1 MSHAHGPTFSRC
13 HPFWGGDD
21 TAFLMKLPAPPL
33 PHRPS
38 RQRADDRC
46 HHDRREDAARRGG
59 CVAGG
64 QDAGERCQGTGDGT
78 AVEGPY
84 HRITNVSRPTL
95 TLFPAPKSDRP
106 APAMIVCPGGGYS
119 YVVIDKE
126 GTEIA
131 RWLNAQGITALVL
144 KYRNPNN
151 RAGALQDLQRALSLA
166 RVHAAEWQLDPARL
180 GVIGFSAGGN
190 LAAKASAPLEPRS
203 YPAIDAVDQRSC
215 RPDFAV
221 LVYPAYLDDKA
232 GHVAPDLNLKAGIPP
247 TLIVHSDDD
256 KTHVVGSK
264 IYHAALLEAQVP
276 HEFLLYPTGGHG
288 YGLHCDRD
296 AKAWPEHTLAWLSRR
311 KSGCGDWGMH

>member
-1 MSHAHGPTFSRC
+1 
-13 HPFWGGDD
+13 
-21 TAFLMKLPAPPL
+21 MKLPLLLLCLIAPIASAQTTPVATAEKT
-33 PHRPS
+33 PPAVVEVWPEGKMPGQGAKDAETKRPS
-38 RQRADDRC
+38 KD
-46 HHDRREDAARRGG
+46 
-59 CVAGG
+59 
-64 QDAGERCQGTGDGT
+64 
-78 AVEGPY
+78 PY
-84 HRITNVSRPTL
+84 TRITNVSLPTL
-95 TLFPAPKSDRP
+95 TLFPAPKTDRP

-126 GTEIA
+126 GSEIA
-131 RWLNAQGITALVL
+131 RWLNSVGITALVL

-166 RVHAAEWQLDPARL
+166 RVHAAEWQFDPARL

-203 YPAIDAVDQRSC
+203 YPAVDAVDKESC

-264 IYHAALLEAQVP
+264 VYHAALLEGKIA

-296 AKAWPEHTLAWLSRR
+296 AKAWPGHTLAWLS
-311 KSGCGDWGMH
+311 KVGMW